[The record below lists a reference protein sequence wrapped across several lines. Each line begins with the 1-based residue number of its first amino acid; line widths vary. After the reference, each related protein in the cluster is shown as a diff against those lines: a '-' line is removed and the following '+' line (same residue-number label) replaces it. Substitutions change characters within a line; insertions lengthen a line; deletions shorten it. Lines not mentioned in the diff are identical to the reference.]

1 MQLLNSYYLFFSKT
15 QKDDLKNIQATHFA
29 YYEDECVFLDVH
41 WDNIVVF
48 INIFHVHYIKK
59 SGQFLFWVS
68 MESSHESE

>member
-15 QKDDLKNIQATHFA
+15 QKDDLKNIQATHFG

-48 INIFHVHYIKK
+48 IK
-59 SGQFLFWVS
+59 L
-68 MESSHESE
+68 